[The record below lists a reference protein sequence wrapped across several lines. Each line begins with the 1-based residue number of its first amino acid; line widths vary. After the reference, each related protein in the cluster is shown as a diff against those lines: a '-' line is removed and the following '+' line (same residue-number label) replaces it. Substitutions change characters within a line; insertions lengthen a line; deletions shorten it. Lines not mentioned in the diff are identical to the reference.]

1 MFWCLFRTNLLTTT
15 NFEKFIPTFSQLI
28 FLWTCFFLTSQDFEV
43 WTLFQ
48 QTFTKDLSEKLQIQL
63 HEYILL

>member
-1 MFWCLFRTNLLTTT
+1 MDML
-15 NFEKFIPTFSQLI
+15 
-28 FLWTCFFLTSQDFEV
+28 FLTSQDFEV